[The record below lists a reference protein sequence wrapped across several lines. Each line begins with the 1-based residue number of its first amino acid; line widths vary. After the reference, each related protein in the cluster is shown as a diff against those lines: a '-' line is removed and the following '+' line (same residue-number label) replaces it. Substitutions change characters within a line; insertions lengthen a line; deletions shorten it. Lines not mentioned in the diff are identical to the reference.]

1 MNVPLAKLVEII
13 KKNKLNCNF
22 SIIEIGALQI
32 DSKKE
37 PFYELLE
44 YFPSSRIY
52 GFEIE
57 KEVCDKMN
65 LESLKQI
72 TYYPYAL
79 GKTNEK
85 RKLYITQ
92 HPMCSS
98 LYKPNE
104 DLNKLYN
111 NLEVTKLIK
120 ESEIETISLDFFAE
134 KYEVI
139 DIDFIKIDVQ
149 GSELDIFQGAAKS
162 LQNVLQIV
170 CEVEFI
176 PLYENQPLFGDVC
189 NLLKKNDLIFNKFL
203 GLAGR
208 SLKPIMLNNNPNLAS
223 QHMWSD
229 AIFIKNIQKL
239 ENISNEKLI
248 KLSLLACVYNSYD
261 LSYYILSYYDK
272 KNLTSLAGDWM
283 NKISK
288 KNI

>member
-149 GSELDIFQGAAKS
+149 GSELDIFQGATKS

-229 AIFIKNIQKL
+229 AIFIKDIQKL
-239 ENISNEKLI
+239 ENTSNEKLI

-272 KNLTSLAGDWM
+272 KNLTSFAGDLR

-288 KNI
+288 KNS

>member
-149 GSELDIFQGAAKS
+149 GSELDIFQGATKS

-229 AIFIKNIQKL
+229 AIFVKDIQKL
-239 ENISNEKLI
+239 ENLSNEKLI

-283 NKISK
+283 KKISK

>member
-98 LYKPNE
+98 LYRPNE

-149 GSELDIFQGAAKS
+149 GSELDIFQGATKS

-229 AIFIKNIQKL
+229 AIFIKDIQKL
-239 ENISNEKLI
+239 ENTSNEKLI

-272 KNLTSLAGDWM
+272 KNLTSLAVDWM

>member
-65 LESLKQI
+65 LDSLKQI

-98 LYKPNE
+98 LYRPNE

-149 GSELDIFQGAAKS
+149 GSELDIFQGATKS

-208 SLKPIMLNNNPNLAS
+208 SLKPIMFNNNPNLAS

-229 AIFIKNIQKL
+229 AIFIKDIQKL
-239 ENISNEKLI
+239 ENLSNEKLI

>member
-149 GSELDIFQGAAKS
+149 GSELDIFQGATKS

-229 AIFIKNIQKL
+229 AIFIKDIQKL
-239 ENISNEKLI
+239 ENTSNEKLI

>member
-13 KKNKLNCNF
+13 KKNKLNCNL

-149 GSELDIFQGAAKS
+149 GSELDIFQGATKS

-229 AIFIKNIQKL
+229 AIFIKDIQKL
-239 ENISNEKLI
+239 ENTSNEKLI

>member
-1 MNVPLAKLVEII
+1 MNVPLSKLVEII

-98 LYKPNE
+98 LYRPNE

-149 GSELDIFQGAAKS
+149 GSELDIFQGATKS

-229 AIFIKNIQKL
+229 AIFIKDIQKL
-239 ENISNEKLI
+239 ENTSNEKLI

>member
-65 LESLKQI
+65 LDSLKQI

-98 LYKPNE
+98 LYRPNE

-149 GSELDIFQGAAKS
+149 GSELDIFQGATKS

-229 AIFIKNIQKL
+229 AIFIKDIQKL
-239 ENISNEKLI
+239 ENTSNEKLI